1 MVEAVPHTV
10 ELDEHLKDMIQAV
23 YAACNVAIAHLKDD
37 QPTVD
42 RALEDCEEILG
53 TVMGGQVDEWLES

>member
-10 ELDEHLKDMIQAV
+10 KLDEYLNDMIQAV
-23 YAACNVAIAHLKDD
+23 YSACSMAMAHIKDD
-37 QPTVD
+37 EPTVD
-42 RALEDCEEILG
+42 RALEDCEEVLG